1 MASEF
6 GKWRVMA
13 DGPIAGSGQPETATL
28 RSGTFT
34 LPDGTAF
41 QPLAVGV
48 PVAIDDDNPETV
60 IPTAVSCGVGGPAC
74 TFQAAFAHPHAGHFA
89 LSSGTGGLQEAIN
102 YEAGHG
108 GGTVRI
114 DPDWGGNLPT
124 MLPLVKL
131 PSSVLLI
138 DERAG
143 NWTVYGLG
151 NGGEPQEI
159 VSFSSASGTTLAGQ
173 ATVNPPTLNG
183 SVFAHAFNFPAEAP
197 GTNLTAGVAVTLTP
211 SWSLPGGVIAG
222 DTFYLS
228 GGTGTAEVVTLA
240 NVGTACPSG
249 TTASVCF
256 TPANSHGGLWSMAS
270 ATGGLQEAVNAA
282 GPGGW
287 VIDDEGLTRIYA
299 PLVIHATMRLSGF
312 VSSVSHGIAA
322 TELQQMTPNTDVIQL
337 GTPGGDAQAA
347 QDVVIE
353 HITARGVAGD
363 GTDSGV
369 AIHCLNCSRLELN
382 DVKGTQAHDGLFFD
396 SANAQAFVA
405 SVVNCHFIGNYYG
418 VHIVGGSANRLT
430 FTGNTVDANQYG
442 VFDDG
447 GWVHTWVGN
456 DIEANH
462 QYGYWQQV
470 SNSAQWSGHNVVL
483 HGNYF
488 EANGTASGQG
498 DVFLGQL
505 VNGGAGNNGAGC
517 INCEVSDNLF
527 NATAGGQVTAL
538 NLGAVMMTVDDNT
551 YSGYGAGKIYATIGG
566 PDPNFSRVLMFGDCG
581 TITAGNRCTESQPNS
596 ITQLGYGALT
606 IGGTDQLTDKFG
618 TELHD
623 TTIESPTG
631 VVRVR
636 GTPGGAAP
644 VNGALLDLDGNSTTV
659 KFNEIKWRNQDVDE
673 WGIKND
679 VTGAN
684 AHDFCLANDYANP
697 SAATCDLYLNQ
708 QKRFKF
714 SGIGVPGNVTLYGD
728 YNFLQQANG
737 DPGLVINRA
746 TDSAPAGYLLD
757 IEDSTN
763 SHPLLRVDA
772 TGNVSADGS
781 LSVAG
786 AATSTF
792 AGPVAMGTG
801 SSMGGRALNTDP
813 GRVSGQSGTLFA
825 GASFNAGQCLTGGI
839 SFTSGVS
846 IGMALANNPESVPP
860 AGLTWNAYIDAA
872 NHVTV
877 RVCNATAS
885 PITWSS
891 GAVWD
896 VRVLP

>member
-1 MASEF
+1 
-6 GKWRVMA
+6 
-13 DGPIAGSGQPETATL
+13 
-28 RSGTFT
+28 
-34 LPDGTAF
+34 
-41 QPLAVGV
+41 
-48 PVAIDDDNPETV
+48 
-60 IPTAVSCGVGGPAC
+60 
-74 TFQAAFAHPHAGHFA
+74 
-89 LSSGTGGLQEAIN
+89 
-102 YEAGHG
+102 
-108 GGTVRI
+108 
-114 DPDWGGNLPT
+114 
-124 MLPLVKL
+124 
-131 PSSVLLI
+131 
-138 DERAG
+138 
-143 NWTVYGLG
+143 
-151 NGGEPQEI
+151 
-159 VSFSSASGTTLAGQ
+159 
-173 ATVNPPTLNG
+173 
-183 SVFAHAFNFPAEAP
+183 
-197 GTNLTAGVAVTLTP
+197 
-211 SWSLPGGVIAG
+211 
-222 DTFYLS
+222 
-228 GGTGTAEVVTLA
+228 
-240 NVGTACPSG
+240 
-249 TTASVCF
+249 
-256 TPANSHGGLWSMAS
+256 
-270 ATGGLQEAVNAA
+270 
-282 GPGGW
+282 
-287 VIDDEGLTRIYA
+287 
-299 PLVIHATMRLSGF
+299 
-312 VSSVSHGIAA
+312 
-322 TELQQMTPNTDVIQL
+322 
-337 GTPGGDAQAA
+337 
-347 QDVVIE
+347 
-353 HITARGVAGD
+353 
-363 GTDSGV
+363 
-369 AIHCLNCSRLELN
+369 
-382 DVKGTQAHDGLFFD
+382 LFFD

-405 SVVNCHFIGNYYG
+405 NVVNCHFIGNYYG

-470 SNSAQWSGHNVVL
+470 SNSAQWSGHNIVL

-488 EANGTASGQG
+488 EANGTTAGQG
-498 DVFLGQL
+498 DIFLGQL

-538 NLGAVMMTVDDNT
+538 NMGAVMMTVDDNT
-551 YSGYGAGKIYATIGG
+551 YSGYGAGKIYAAIGG

-581 TITAGNRCTESQPNS
+581 TITAANRCTESQPNS

-697 SAATCDLYLNQ
+697 AAATCDLYINQ

-714 SGIGVPGNVTLYGD
+714 SAIGVPGNVTLYGD

-746 TDSAPAGYLLD
+746 TDTAPSGYLLD

-772 TGNVSADGS
+772 SGNVSADGS

-786 AATSTF
+786 AAASTF
-792 AGPVAMGTG
+792 AGPVAMGAG
-801 SSMGGRALNTDP
+801 SSMAGKGLNTDP
-813 GRVSGQSGTLFA
+813 GRVTGQSGLLFA
-825 GASFNAGQCLTGGI
+825 GGSFSAGQCLTGGI
-839 SFTSGVS
+839 SFTSGVAV
-846 IGMALANNPESVPP
+846 GMALANNPESVPP
-860 AGLTWNAYIDAA
+860 AGLVWNAYIDAA
-872 NHVTV
+872 NHVTI